1 MINTR
6 VSNNSVKIKTYSK
19 INSNSND
26 HLSASNTNTLKQTS
40 NGQSSRSYQYHPPKY
55 SSKEK
60 LIRVINSKGF
70 IAVSLICSVV
80 IIFGLDLENVL
91 CKSNVDIYY
100 SILTLL
106 IAVFLICEIVLN
118 CFIEEDLYICGLYFM
133 LDCLTCLSMLVDL
146 HWINDLISTR
156 MMLYTKDKWQI
167 IKQLTKCLR
176 VFTRVIRFI
185 IIINNKRGA
194 TMKGNNSFKFEKMLK
209 RRIIL
214 LAFVIGIVTNVCN
227 PSVFVSNEESV
238 HKYKLSLE
246 SFTYFTVDQVLLN
259 HTFNVYVNYYL
270 QTNTPLIYTKVF
282 NLTYERNRHKL
293 ETMRPLEY
301 LEVMVDC
308 YNSSAYN
315 EEGNKDSFFENE
327 DEYIE
332 EYIVLTRQCVA
343 VFDNTY
349 NMKMYYLMNLCQ
361 DFFLCIIIIFS
372 LLSFQHSINV
382 LVVNPIK
389 QMTNK
394 IKNLSLNP
402 IAALQD
408 NLTTCIEK
416 QEKVFPIEISVLINT
431 ITKLCGLLTLGY
443 GEAGAGIISSVMKD
457 GANSDLNPM
466 IPGKKIIA
474 IYGFCDIRNFTDT
487 TEVLQEKVM
496 IFVNE
501 VAEIV
506 HSITS
511 DYMGSANKNIGDAF
525 LLVWKFRKK
534 LTYVNKEGELCLMD
548 NSEVHQIIDLALIA
562 FIKIIIQIKKS
573 HKLAKYK
580 KNRGLNA
587 RIPNYRVKL
596 GFGLHVG
603 YSIEGAIGSMYKIDA
618 SYLSPNVDKAAE
630 IQESTKEYGKSLIL
644 SQQFVDQMGEE
655 SRKQVTYLGKHDNEA
670 IYTVELDLSNIK
682 EDKETAERDGYE
694 DLNLKMEH
702 IKKRKELYKKKF
714 EDCIKHKKDI
724 WKEYAMKDRDIMMCR
739 KKYTKS
745 KGTGK
750 KNGVNVNRERNNNI
764 LRKETTHKR
773 K

>member
-1 MINTR
+1 
-6 VSNNSVKIKTYSK
+6 
-19 INSNSND
+19 
-26 HLSASNTNTLKQTS
+26 
-40 NGQSSRSYQYHPPKY
+40 
-55 SSKEK
+55 
-60 LIRVINSKGF
+60 
-70 IAVSLICSVV
+70 
-80 IIFGLDLENVL
+80 
-91 CKSNVDIYY
+91 
-100 SILTLL
+100 
-106 IAVFLICEIVLN
+106 
-118 CFIEEDLYICGLYFM
+118 
-133 LDCLTCLSMLVDL
+133 
-146 HWINDLISTR
+146 
-156 MMLYTKDKWQI
+156 
-167 IKQLTKCLR
+167 
-176 VFTRVIRFI
+176 
-185 IIINNKRGA
+185 
-194 TMKGNNSFKFEKMLK
+194 
-209 RRIIL
+209 
-214 LAFVIGIVTNVCN
+214 
-227 PSVFVSNEESV
+227 
-238 HKYKLSLE
+238 
-246 SFTYFTVDQVLLN
+246 
-259 HTFNVYVNYYL
+259 
-270 QTNTPLIYTKVF
+270 
-282 NLTYERNRHKL
+282 
-293 ETMRPLEY
+293 MRPLEY
-301 LEVMVDC
+301 LEVTVDC

-332 EYIVLTRQCVA
+332 EYIVLTRQCIA

-361 DFFLCIIIIFS
+361 DFLLCLIIIFS

-534 LTYVNKEGELCLMD
+534 LTYVNKEGELCLLD
-548 NSEVHQIIDLALIA
+548 NSEVHQIVDLALIA

-580 KNRGLNA
+580 KNRCLNA

-745 KGTGK
+745 KGTSK
-750 KNGVNVNRERNNNI
+750 KTGVNVNRDRNNNI
-764 LRKETTHKR
+764 LQKETTHKR